1 MLQGHGQD
9 QGHRVVPKNL
19 VTNRKDLN
27 LLHLGQY
34 HMDVMQ
40 GQDPAQDHKDVMQGP
55 DLGQGHKDIQGQDLN
70 QGHMNDIPGQGH
82 MGDTRGQGHIADLI
96 ENQDLVTRSH
106 LGSLGLNQ
114 GHIFLRGQC
123 QGHIQGQDQSHVVDQ
138 PTSHIKRNPK
148 VNTKSGI
155 ANIVHSL
162 GQPNLGQGQGHPDQV
177 DSQKQGKI
185 LRPTNINIGL
195 PDRGHRLV
203 IQGHT
208 RKGQGHQAEKENL
221 GNIILRMTQKVITQ
235 ETDTIQGME
244 IHVNSP
250 NH

>member
-1 MLQGHGQD
+1 MQGPDPGQGHIDIQGQD
-9 QGHRVVPKNL
+9 LNQGH
-19 VTNRKDLN
+19 
-27 LLHLGQY
+27 
-34 HMDVMQ
+34 MDAMQ
-40 GQDPAQDHKDVMQGP
+40 GQDPPQDHIDVMQGP

-82 MGDTRGQGHIADLI
+82 MGDTRGQGHIANLI

-114 GHIFLRGQC
+114 GHILLR
-123 QGHIQGQDQSHVVDQ
+123 GHIQGQDQIHVVDQ

-155 ANIVHSL
+155 TNIVHSL

-177 DSQKQGKI
+177 ESQKQGKI
-185 LRPTNINIGL
+185 LRPANINIGL
-195 PDRGHRLV
+195 PDRGHRLM

-208 RKGQGHQAEKENL
+208 RKGQGHQAKKENL

-235 ETDTIQGME
+235 ETNTIQGME
-244 IHVNSP
+244 IQKTP
-250 NH
+250 QIIKI

>member
-27 LLHLGQY
+27 LLHLGQG

-40 GQDPAQDHKDVMQGP
+40 GQDPAQDHRDVMQGP
-55 DLGQGHKDIQGQDLN
+55 DPGQGHIDIQGQDLN

-82 MGDTRGQGHIADLI
+82 MGDTRGQDHIADLI
-96 ENQDLVTRSH
+96 DNQDLVIRSH
-106 LGSLGLNQ
+106 LGSLGRNQ
-114 GHIFLRGQC
+114 GHILLRGQC
-123 QGHIQGQDQSHVVDQ
+123 QGQDQGHVVDQ
-138 PTSHIKRNPK
+138 PTSRIKRNPK

-155 ANIVHSL
+155 TNIVHSL

-177 DSQKQGKI
+177 ESQKQGKI
-185 LRPTNINIGL
+185 LRPANINIGL

-203 IQGHT
+203 IRHT
-208 RKGQGHQAEKENL
+208 R
-221 GNIILRMTQKVITQ
+221 
-235 ETDTIQGME
+235 D
-244 IHVNSP
+244 
-250 NH
+250 